1 MSFYKEAK
9 NLGVEL
15 KRTIF
20 LGRVWS
26 KGVVHGGRQ
35 SFHTQEQRKDG
46 RLSGPSFGNTYKLEN
61 VLNV

>member
-1 MSFYKEAK
+1 
-9 NLGVEL
+9 VEL
-15 KRTIF
+15 KRAIF